1 MWDLTSMSE
10 TGVSSKSPLTKAQA
24 SAQLSPQAQQNVK
37 AQIEEILM
45 QSREF

>member
-1 MWDLTSMSE
+1 MGMSN
-10 TGVSSKSPLTKAQA
+10 KDDLTKAKA
-24 SAQLSPQAQQNVK
+24 LTQLSPQAQQNVK

>member
-1 MWDLTSMSE
+1 MGIFNKDDLTM
-10 TGVSSKSPLTKAQA
+10 AQA
-24 SAQLSPQAQQNVK
+24 SAQSSPQAQQNIK